1 MIKKE
6 TGKSAQEYIRLELID
21 LAKERIC
28 DLSKM
33 ISEVAYEL
41 GFQYPQYF
49 TRIFKKQV
57 SVSPNEYRNRADL
70 N

>member
-6 TGKSAQEYIRLELID
+6 TGKSAQEYIRLKLID

-49 TRIFKKQV
+49 TRMFKKQV